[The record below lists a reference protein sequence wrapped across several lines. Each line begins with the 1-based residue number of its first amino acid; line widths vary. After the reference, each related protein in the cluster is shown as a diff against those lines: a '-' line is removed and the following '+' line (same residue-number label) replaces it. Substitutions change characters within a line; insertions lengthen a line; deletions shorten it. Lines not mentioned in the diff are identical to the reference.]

1 MVILVLNCGSSSIK
15 YQVIDMEA
23 ASSKLLAKG
32 IVERIGLPEGDLTHK
47 PVGKEPFEL
56 HRPIPDHTTGIKLV
70 LDALTDPAHGVIGS
84 LDEVKAVGHRVAHG
98 GEFFP
103 ESCIVTEEVKSKIR
117 SLFEIAPLH
126 NPANLEGV
134 LSIEKVLPGVPQVTV
149 FDTSF
154 HMTMPEVAYT
164 YALPKDVCDKYHVR
178 KYGAHGTSHRYEWMM
193 AKEILGSRCHR
204 LLSCHLGN
212 GASLAAIEDGV
223 CRDTTMGLTPLDGL
237 MMGTRCGSIDPA
249 TVCYLQR
256 EGGYSYQEVDDMMN
270 KQSGLLAISGI
281 SNDARDIRTRA
292 SEGDERCLLAFD
304 MFAYKAM
311 QQAGSMIAS
320 MAGVDTITF
329 TAGIGENDWS
339 IRKAFCDC
347 FEWLGVRID
356 NNKNREAVG
365 NGPQVISAAGSAV
378 TVMVI
383 PTDEEYMIAQ
393 DTETLAKSVIHSH

>member
-1 MVILVLNCGSSSIK
+1 MNVLVVNAGSSSLK
-15 YQVIDMEA
+15 YQ
-23 ASSKLLAKG
+23 LLDTDTREVFAKG
-32 IVERIGLPEGDLTHK
+32 NCERIGSDM
-47 PVGKEPFEL
+47 
-56 HRPIPDHTTGIKLV
+56 GIF
-70 LDALTDPAHGVIGS
+70 
-84 LDEVKAVGHRVAHG
+84 GHSENG
-98 GEFFP
+98 GAKQ
-103 ESCIVTEEVKSKIR
+103 TEEVPFPDHRSAIARVFEELEKTDFTIDGIGHRIVQGGWYFGDSSLVDEDVLAKIR
-117 SLFEIAPLH
+117 EVAPLAPLH
-126 NPANLEGV
+126 NNPEANVIEYCLEQYPD
-134 LSIEKVLPGVPQVTV
+134 LPNVTV
-149 FDTSF
+149 YDTAF
-154 HMTMPEVAYT
+154 HFNMPEVAKT
-164 YALPKDVCDKYHVR
+164 YALPKDVCDKLHIR
-178 KYGAHGTSHRYEWMM
+178 KYGAHGTSYRYISKKVAEMTNGE
-193 AKEILGSRCHR
+193 ARKVVVCHIGS
-204 LLSCHLGN
+204 
-212 GASLAAIEDGV
+212 GASLCAIEDGK
-223 CRDTTMGLTPLDGL
+223 CMDTTMGLTPLDGV

-383 PTDEEYMIAQ
+383 PTDEEYMIAH
-393 DTETLAKSVIHSH
+393 DVERLTKNN

>member
-1 MVILVLNCGSSSIK
+1 MKILVINCGSSSLK
-15 YQVIDMEA
+15 YQLMDMSDLSVLCKGVI
-23 ASSKLLAKG
+23 
-32 IVERIGLPEGDLTHK
+32 ERIGMTINGGEKNVSVKVNGQKFEYDKELPTH
-47 PVGKEPFEL
+47 
-56 HRPIPDHTTGIKLV
+56 T
-70 LDALTDPAHGVIGS
+70 DAFN
-84 LDEVKAVGHRVAHG
+84 EVKHILCESEHKVIDSMKEIDAVGHRIVQG
-98 GEFFP
+98 GDIYTHSVLVDETVVENLRKLSP
-103 ESCIVTEEVKSKIR
+103 
-117 SLFEIAPLH
+117 LAPLH
-126 NPANLEGV
+126 NNPEANVIEFCLEQYPD
-134 LSIEKVLPGVPQVTV
+134 LPNVTV
-149 FDTSF
+149 YDTAF
-154 HMTMPEVAYT
+154 HFNMPEVAKT

-383 PTDEEYMIAQ
+383 PTDEEYMIAH
-393 DTETLAKSVIHSH
+393 DVERLTKNN